1 LTRVG
6 ATFYLLLR
14 IPVEYEAMATLTVSE
29 IAERVQKPGEEL
41 RTAVDRVRNWTK
53 EGLLKPVGDIHPG
66 TGRKKQYS
74 EKAAIRALILQAIS
88 DATGGRSVYL
98 AHMIEEVEAR
108 LRKYRKRK
116 DLLFAI
122 SRKADSGGEFVLWH
136 WPADEFGQG
145 ILKSPADIHI
155 VLNPNR
161 IFEAMEKAG
170 D

>member
-1 LTRVG
+1 MT
-6 ATFYLLLR
+6 
-14 IPVEYEAMATLTVSE
+14 TLTVRD
-29 IAERVQKPGEEL
+29 IAQRVQKPGEEL

-74 EKAAIRALILQAIS
+74 EKTAIRALILQAVS
-88 DATGGRSVYL
+88 DATGGRAIWL
-98 AHMIEEVEAR
+98 AHMIERVEAK
-108 LRKYRKRK
+108 LHKYRKRK

-122 SRKADSGGEFVLWH
+122 SRKAGGSEFLVWH
-136 WPADEFGQG
+136 STADEFGQG
-145 ILKSPADIHI
+145 ILKLPADIHI

-161 IFEAMEKAG
+161 IFDVMDKAG

>member
-1 LTRVG
+1 MT
-6 ATFYLLLR
+6 
-14 IPVEYEAMATLTVSE
+14 TLTVRD
-29 IAERVQKPGEEL
+29 IAQRIQKPGEEL

-53 EGLLKPVGDIHPG
+53 EGLLKPVGDTHPG

-88 DATGGRSVYL
+88 DATGGRSIYL
-98 AHMIEEVEAR
+98 AHMIEEVDAQ
-108 LRKYRKRK
+108 LRKFRGRR

-122 SRKADSGGEFVLWH
+122 SRKASGGGEFVLWH
-136 WPADEFGQG
+136 WTANTFGKG

-161 IFEAMEKAG
+161 IFDAMDKAG